1 MVGAN
6 YKICRSCKAKG
17 VMFDFDW
24 LRDVLETLRGVLLR
38 IKGRIAD
45 PEILLAI
52 TLTEASL
59 LLLGK
64 NRGVRKGADDS

>member
-1 MVGAN
+1 MVGTN
-6 YKICRSCKAKG
+6 YKICRSCKTKG

-45 PEILLAI
+45 PEISLAI

-59 LLLGK
+59 LMLGK